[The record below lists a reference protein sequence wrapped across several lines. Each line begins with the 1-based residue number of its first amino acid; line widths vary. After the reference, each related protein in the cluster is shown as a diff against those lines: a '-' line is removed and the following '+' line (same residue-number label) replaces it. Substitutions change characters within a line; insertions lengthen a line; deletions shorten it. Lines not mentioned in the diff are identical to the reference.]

1 MYLYLYRW
9 CGILVIPGFLQL
21 SVQQIPFVRNIV
33 VQIGYG
39 WTGNLAEENKCIK
52 REQEGNET
60 MTNCHTLANNLY
72 QAWWER
78 WPHARSRVF
87 RFRASALS
95 AFHGRFRCRC
105 DITIPHLQ
113 RFRVWEADN
122 ALDTNRRCFS
132 ILFTYLCVSNISNK
146 TISYTESF

>member
-95 AFHGRFRCRC
+95 AFHENEETRTRVGRVRGDKLSPDR
-105 DITIPHLQ
+105 
-113 RFRVWEADN
+113 N
-122 ALDTNRRCFS
+122 AYPNGET
-132 ILFTYLCVSNISNK
+132 
-146 TISYTESF
+146 